1 MTPIRSVSLACVSAL
16 LIAAAPAARPQ
27 YGGTLRIAVDSNPRA
42 LDPAT
47 ADAAMARR
55 VLPMVF
61 ETLITVDRGGL
72 QPGLATAWE
81 RLPTGAWRIQ
91 LRRGVRLHDGSLL
104 EPGIVA
110 AAVKTR
116 LPLWNV
122 TPGDGSITIEPGAN
136 PADVPWALAL
146 RRNAIV
152 VRQPG
157 ALLGTGP
164 FRLDQRAAT
173 HVTLAAHDGYW
184 NGRPFADAI
193 DVRFERP
200 TAAGQAADLEAGR
213 LDIASA
219 RPADVRRS
227 AQRQLRTFV
236 SQPVDLVMVA
246 VEPDRVTDLMAP
258 VLRALAAAF
267 DRQTIARVVAQ
278 GQAEPAT
285 TLLPAWIGGYVLP
298 ALQGRVLSRANVAA
312 LPVRLRTFVLRV
324 PPDDPVLRA
333 IADRLVVDAQQAGI
347 TITLQVPDGRVT
359 PRADAR
365 LLRVAVDVTSPE
377 RALAGVL
384 TPLTPRMAMLVGVS
398 PPPGAPVEDV
408 VRSESALA
416 EQHVLVPIV
425 HLPEIIAVAPGVDGW
440 SGPLVRADGSWN
452 LADAWLRGAE
462 TAAR

>member
-16 LIAAAPAARPQ
+16 LIAATPAARPQ
-27 YGGTLRIAVDSNPRA
+27 YGGTLRMAIDSNLPRA

-61 ETLITVDRGGL
+61 ETLITADRGGL

-104 EPGIVA
+104 EPGVVA
-110 AAVKTR
+110 AAIKTR
-116 LPLWNV
+116 LSLWNI

-136 PADVPWALAL
+136 PADVPWVLAL
-146 RRNAIV
+146 RTNAIV

-164 FRLDQRAAT
+164 FRIDQRDAT
-173 HVTLAAHDGYW
+173 HVRLAAHDGYW

-200 TAAGQAADLEAGR
+200 TAIGQTPDLEAGR
-213 LDIASA
+213 LEIASA
-219 RPADVRRS
+219 RPGDVRRNT
-227 AQRQLRTFV
+227 QRQLRTFV
-236 SQPVDLVMVA
+236 SQPVDLVVVA
-246 VEPDRVTDLMAP
+246 VEPDRVTRLMTP
-258 VLRALAAAF
+258 VRTMAAAF
-267 DRQTIARVVAQ
+267 DRQAIARVVAQ

-298 ALQGRVLSRANVAA
+298 APQGRALSRASVAV
-312 LPVRLRTFVLRV
+312 LPPQSRTLVLRV

-359 PRADAR
+359 PRTDAR
-365 LLRVAVDVTSPE
+365 LLRIAVDVTSPE

-384 TPLTPRMAMLVGVS
+384 TPLTPRMAMLIGVS

-408 VRSESALA
+408 VRAESALA
-416 EQHVLVPIV
+416 EQHVLIPIV
-425 HLPEIIAVAPGVDGW
+425 HLPEIVAVAPRVDGW
-440 SGPLVRADGSWN
+440 SGPLVRPDGSWN
-452 LADAWLRGAE
+452 LADAWLRPVE
-462 TAAR
+462 TAPR

>member
-1 MTPIRSVSLACVSAL
+1 MRM
-16 LIAAAPAARPQ
+16 
-27 YGGTLRIAVDSNPRA
+27 AVDSNPRA

-61 ETLITVDRGGL
+61 ETLIAADRGGL

-81 RLPTGAWRIQ
+81 RLPTGAWRVQ

-104 EPGIVA
+104 EPAVVA
-110 AAVKTR
+110 AALKAR
-116 LPLWNV
+116 LGLWNI
-122 TPGDGSITIEPGAN
+122 TPGDGLITIEPGAN
-136 PADVPWALAL
+136 PPDVPWALAL
-146 RRNAIV
+146 RTNAIV

-164 FRLDQRAAT
+164 FRLDQRDAT
-173 HVTLAAHDGYW
+173 HVRLAAHDAYW
-184 NGRPFADAI
+184 NGRPFVDAI
-193 DVRFERP
+193 EVRFERS

-236 SQPVDLVMVA
+236 SQPVDLVAVA
-246 VEPDRVTDLMAP
+246 VEPDRVTGLMAP
-258 VLRALAAAF
+258 VLQALDAAF
-267 DRQTIARVVAQ
+267 DRQAIARVVAQ

-298 ALQGRVLSRANVAA
+298 APQGRGLPRANVAA
-312 LPVRLRTFVLRV
+312 LLVQLRTLVLRV
-324 PPDDPVLRA
+324 PPNDPVLRA

-359 PRADAR
+359 PRTDAR
-365 LLRVAVDVTSPE
+365 LLRIAVDGTSPE
-377 RALAGVL
+377 RAL
-384 TPLTPRMAMLVGVS
+384 
-398 PPPGAPVEDV
+398 
-408 VRSESALA
+408 
-416 EQHVLVPIV
+416 
-425 HLPEIIAVAPGVDGW
+425 
-440 SGPLVRADGSWN
+440 RAC
-452 LADAWLRGAE
+452 
-462 TAAR
+462 

>member
-1 MTPIRSVSLACVSAL
+1 
-16 LIAAAPAARPQ
+16 
-27 YGGTLRIAVDSNPRA
+27 LRIAVDSNPGA

-116 LPLWNV
+116 LPLWSI
-122 TPGDGSITIEPGAN
+122 TPGDGAITIEPGAN

-146 RRNAIV
+146 RKNAIV

-173 HVTLAAHDGYW
+173 HVRLAAFDGYW

-200 TAAGQAADLEAGR
+200 TPPGQAADLEAGR

-236 SQPVDLVMVA
+236 SQPVDLVVVA

-258 VLRALAAAF
+258 VLRTMAAAF
-267 DRQTIARVVAQ
+267 DRQAIARVVAQ
-278 GQAEPAT
+278 GHAEPAT

-298 ALQGRVLSRANVAA
+298 PRQGRVLSRANVAA
-312 LPVRLRTFVLRV
+312 LPVRSRTLVLRV
-324 PPDDPVLRA
+324 PADDPVLRA
-333 IADRLVVDAQQAGI
+333 VAERLVVDAQQAGI
-347 TITLQVPDGRVT
+347 TLTLQVPEGRVT

-384 TPLTPRMAMLVGVS
+384 TPFTPRMAMLVGVS
-398 PPPGAPVEDV
+398 PAPGAPVEEV
-408 VRSESALA
+408 VRVESALA

-425 HLPEIIAVAPGVDGW
+425 HLPEIVAVAPGVDGW
-440 SGPLVRADGSWN
+440 SGPLVGADGSWN
-452 LADAWLRGAE
+452 LADAWLRAAE
-462 TAAR
+462 PAPR